1 MSDDEDNYQEAD
13 NDEDD
18 EDGRQRGRWLDNE

>member
-18 EDGRQRGRWLDNE
+18 KDGRQRGRWLDNE

>member
-13 NDEDD
+13 NDKDD